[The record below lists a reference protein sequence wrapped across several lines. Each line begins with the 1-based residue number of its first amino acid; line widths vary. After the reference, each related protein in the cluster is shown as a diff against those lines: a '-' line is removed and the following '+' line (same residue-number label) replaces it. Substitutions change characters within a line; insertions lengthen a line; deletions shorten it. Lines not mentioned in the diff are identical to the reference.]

1 MEFILSLSKQVVS
14 FYSPN
19 RCLLYTLQAGV
30 GFFKFSMQFCK
41 TLQAG
46 LRFMLSMQ
54 MFGLHF
60 PSRCWHYQIHP
71 CFIEYHTLTL
81 QAGCRFSVLMQMFD
95 YTLQADVGFS
105 ISLIYFSYLFLLSMQ
120 MFSLHSQSKCWP
132 FQKLGHILFLHAYN
146 LLCTS
151 PISRVEF
158 YKMLN

>member
-1 MEFILSLSKQVVS
+1 MQFRI
-14 FYSPN
+14 FYTN
-19 RCLLYTLQAGV
+19 TLQ
-30 GFFKFSMQFCK
+30 
-41 TLQAG
+41 TG

-54 MFGLHF
+54 MFGLHS
-60 PSRCWHYQIHP
+60 PSRCWLYQIHP

-81 QAGCRFSVLMQMFD
+81 HARFRFSISMQMFGYTLTFQAGCRFSVLMQMFD

-120 MFSLHSQSKCWP
+120 MFSLHSPSKCWP
-132 FQKLGHILFLHAYN
+132 FQKLHSPLGHILFLDAYN

-158 YKMLN
+158 HRFKKMLN